1 MPLQRWILARGVDV
15 RFATKVIDVDFDQS
29 DPFARRATSL
39 HIETSMGR
47 RMVPL
52 GPNDVTMLTL
62 GSVTADSTY
71 AGNDTVPELI
81 RDRRDGG
88 WSLWDAIARKAKD
101 FGRPNT
107 FYGNVDENKWL
118 SFTLTMHGDKL
129 LKRIVEFSNNEPGT
143 GALTTF
149 VKSGWLLSI
158 VVPYQPHFVDMPK
171 DTYTLWGYG
180 LLIDDV
186 GTYVK
191 KPMAQCTGREILT
204 ELIRQFGFDDIL
216 DEVLKSTDVTTVM
229 MPYAS
234 ALFSRRI
241 PEDRPLV
248 LPVGALNFAF
258 MGQFVELPDDV
269 VFTVE
274 YSTHCAMHAVYRLFN
289 VQKPIPPLYHGL
301 MDPLVGLKALE
312 SAFK

>member
-1 MPLQRWILARGVDV
+1 
-15 RFATKVIDVDFDQS
+15 VIDVDFDQS
-29 DPFARRATSL
+29 DPSARRATCL
-39 HIETSMGR
+39 HIETSMGHGII
-47 RMVPL
+47 PL

-129 LKRIVEFSNNEPGT
+129 LKRIVEFSHNEPGT

-180 LLIDDV
+180 LLIDDE

-204 ELIRQFGFDDIL
+204 ELIRQFGFEDIL
-216 DEVLKSTDVTTVM
+216 EDVLKSTDVTTVM

>member
-1 MPLQRWILARGVDV
+1 
-15 RFATKVIDVDFDQS
+15 
-29 DPFARRATSL
+29 
-39 HIETSMGR
+39 
-47 RMVPL
+47 
-52 GPNDVTMLTL
+52 
-62 GSVTADSTY
+62 
-71 AGNDTVPELI
+71 
-81 RDRRDGG
+81 
-88 WSLWDAIARKAKD
+88 
-101 FGRPNT
+101 
-107 FYGNVDENKWL
+107 
-118 SFTLTMHGDKL
+118 
-129 LKRIVEFSNNEPGT
+129 
-143 GALTTF
+143 
-149 VKSGWLLSI
+149 
-158 VVPYQPHFVDMPK
+158 
-171 DTYTLWGYG
+171 
-180 LLIDDV
+180 V